1 MLWSYFM
8 LYILSFVVN
17 RTSDIIGCYVANC
30 IVFKQKVSLYHAE
43 YYRVFLCS
51 ELSAWRI
58 YGLTPSALLKSWGFV
73 EKTSENCTPFHMKKK
88 KSPSS
93 WKHSPT
99 PTYGSVGW
107 SSFQHFLE
115 VSGNKFPLCF
125 SKATIINL

>member
-1 MLWSYFM
+1 MVTLSEVLIEHVVVIFYVI
-8 LYILSFVVN
+8 YLSFVVN

-58 YGLTPSALLKSWGFV
+58 YGLTPSALLESWGFV

-88 KSPSS
+88 KKSI
-93 WKHSPT
+93 
-99 PTYGSVGW
+99 
-107 SSFQHFLE
+107 FLE
-115 VSGNKFPLCF
+115 
-125 SKATIINL
+125 T